1 MDAARDPEYLQAT
14 AQAVA
19 DFKDALEEFLSLHE
33 TNHHFARGLAP
44 AELPR
49 NDADPIEIKELRSKV
64 ARAAGRAS
72 YAPGLTNAYIHVEGH
87 GPIDPMAAWSSMT
100 SPKPLLEADN
110 VLEMCD
116 QILGRLE
123 AMARKA
129 EAEAPSVSGVEH
141 FHPLVWGAASRL
153 WRNEHYREAVASAA
167 EALVAHVQSRTGRHD
182 VAATSLWQQVFSS
195 APPKPGDPKLR
206 WPGEP
211 TSQTVKTMNEGLRSF
226 APGVQ
231 MTIRNTSAH
240 GTDTMNAQDALERL
254 AALSL
259 LARWIDDCDDVT
271 V

>member
-1 MDAARDPEYLQAT
+1 MDASRDPQYLKAT

-19 DFKDALEEFLSLHE
+19 DFKDALEEFLSLHI
-33 TNHHFARGLAP
+33 TNKDFGRGLAP
-44 AELPR
+44 AEFPR
-49 NDADPIEIKELRSKV
+49 DDADPEEIKELRSKV

-87 GPIDPMAAWSSMT
+87 GKVDPIAAWSSMT
-100 SPKPLLEADN
+100 LPKPLLEADD
-110 VLEMCD
+110 VLEACEQMM
-116 QILGRLE
+116 GRLE
-123 AMARKA
+123 AMERRA

-141 FHPLVWGAASRL
+141 YHPLVWGAAFRL

-195 APPKPGDPKLR
+195 APPKAGDPKLR
-206 WPGEP
+206 WPGDP
-211 TSQTVKTMNEGLRSF
+211 VNQTVKAMNEGLRLF

-231 MTIRNTSAH
+231 LTIRNTSAH
-240 GTDTMNAQDALERL
+240 GTDAMSAQDALERL
-254 AALSL
+254 GALSL
-259 LARWIDDCDDVT
+259 LARWIDDCDDDT